1 MKFTDF
7 LNPYEIFVTLKAL
20 PEIVSDMFSSATN
33 TTAPPALEFVSDLSN
48 AVVLWEA
55 PPTCPADGLLSNLND
70 TLSSDLTEF
79 LESATNG
86 TSVTTL
92 GAGAAA
98 VAGASLLTGVG
109 LLYKKRQ
116 NQSASAPIIEEKKD
130 AKDVIADEKVDD
142 KADEQASEAKSEFDK
157 NYEEYLALCFQLGTL
172 SEDAVKVAQNLAPAS
187 KEVFLTLADEK
198 LELFNILGND
208 IFADIQKMS
217 AEDQREYFETLSN
230 EDVEA
235 TNKPKNK

>member
-98 VAGASLLTGVG
+98 VAGASILTGVG

-116 NQSASAPIIEEKKD
+116 NQLASAPIIEET
-130 AKDVIADEKVDD
+130 KDVIADEKVDD
-142 KADEQASEAKSEFDK
+142 KADEKASEPKSEFDTH
-157 NYEEYLALCFQLGTL
+157 YEVYLALCFELETL
-172 SEDAVKVAQNLAPAS
+172 SADAVEVAKKLAPTS
-187 KEVFLTLADEK
+187 KEIFLKLSDEK
-198 LELFNILGND
+198 LDLFNVLGD
-208 IFADIQKMS
+208 EIFADIQKMNP
-217 AEDQREYFETLSN
+217 EDQREYFETLSN
-230 EDVEA
+230 EEVEA